1 MPASTWCHPC
11 ALCALC
17 SAVLHDTPEEFNS
30 ANGNSSTILQS
41 TRAVP
46 YSATIGLSTILQSR
60 VNNGTRPE
68 LYSANG
74 KCSAVQSV
82 QFCIHQNSELNWSL
96 HNITEPHSANGNSST
111 MLQSEE
117 WYRTSANGNLST
129 MLWRMVQ
136 DQCKAVQMATPP
148 QWVWSYVDAATKA
161 VYGDRQFWLVAMLHS
176 NINERQKWCIH
187 PSTLKY

>member
-1 MPASTWCHPC
+1 MQCKCQPPHDVTPVHCAHCAVQSCTIHQKNST
-11 ALCALC
+11 
-17 SAVLHDTPEEFNS
+17 VQTGTPPQYYT
-30 ANGNSSTILQS
+30 STP
-41 TRAVP
+41 AVP

-117 WYRTSANGNLST
+117 WYRTSANGNSST
-129 MLWRMVQ
+129 MGLELCGRGDKGSIWGP
-136 DQCKAVQMATPP
+136 AVLACCN
-148 QWVWSYVDAATKA
+148 A
-161 VYGDRQFWLVAMLHS
+161 
-176 NINERQKWCIH
+176 
-187 PSTLKY
+187 TLKYQ